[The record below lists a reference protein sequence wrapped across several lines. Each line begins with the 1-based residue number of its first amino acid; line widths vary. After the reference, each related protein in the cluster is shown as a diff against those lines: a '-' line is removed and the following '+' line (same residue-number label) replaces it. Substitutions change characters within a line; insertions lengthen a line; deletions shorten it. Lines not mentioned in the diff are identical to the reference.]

1 MEVFSNLFDDLMGW
15 LTVGILVFAIGMMI
29 FLITMFVNKSA
40 E

>member
-15 LTVGILVFAIGMMI
+15 LTIGILVFAIGMMA